1 MTQASDLPR
10 RPAQLGRVLF
20 GAVPY
25 LVLRL
30 RQRSVSDPLAFL
42 LLVLLVVGA
51 TLAGIAVSTSFFP
64 PSFLAVP
71 LLFGGLLL
79 TTRPMRGL
87 AAVVVL
93 AVVADVLELGWD
105 EVRPGALMVLAVTG
119 LVSYEYARSREET
132 GLGGLSGDAVLVE
145 LRNRLE
151 QQGQI
156 PPLPAGWYAE
166 VVVEPAGGVPF
177 AGDFVV
183 SARVADA
190 RFEAALV
197 DVSGKGVEA
206 GTRSL
211 LLSGAMGGL
220 LGSKDPQQF
229 LSAANAYLV
238 RQDWDEGFATAVH
251 VVLDLETGD
260 FEIGSAGHLPVA
272 HFDAGSGRWAL
283 LDAVGPALG
292 LLSEARYAKT
302 GGRLRG
308 GDALLL
314 YTDGLVEIPGRDLDR
329 GIDKLLGEA
338 EQLVPRGFRGGGRV
352 LLEKVT
358 DHSLD
363 DRGLVL
369 IWRTAG

>member
-1 MTQASDLPR
+1 MTPASDLPR
-10 RPAQLGRVLF
+10 RPAQLGRLLF
-20 GAVPY
+20 GTVPY
-25 LVLRL
+25 WLVRL
-30 RQRSVSDPLAFL
+30 RQRSVSDPLAFS
-42 LLVLLVVGA
+42 LLVLLVAGSTLVGI
-51 TLAGIAVSTSFFP
+51 TVSTSYFP

-79 TTRPMRGL
+79 TTRPMRAL
-87 AAVVVL
+87 AAVVAAAL
-93 AVVADVLELGWD
+93 VVDVVELGWD
-105 EVRPGALMVLAVTG
+105 DVRVGALTMLVITG
-119 LVSYEYARSREET
+119 LVAYEYSRSREET

-145 LRNRLE
+145 LRNQLE

-156 PPLPAGWYAE
+156 PPLPGGWHAE

-183 SARVADA
+183 SALLKPTL
-190 RFEAALV
+190 FEAALV

-220 LGSKDPQQF
+220 LGSRNPQEF
-229 LSAANAYLV
+229 LSAANSYLV
-238 RQDWDEGFATAVH
+238 RQEWDEGFATAVH
-251 VVLDLETGD
+251 LVLDLATGD

-272 HFDAGSGRWAL
+272 HFDAGSGRWTL
-283 LDAVGPALG
+283 LDAAGPALG
-292 LLSEARYAKT
+292 LLLDARYDRNR
-302 GGRLRG
+302 GRLRA

-314 YTDGLVEIPGRDLDR
+314 YTDGLVEVPGRDLDR

-352 LLEKVT
+352 LLERVT
-358 DHSLD
+358 DHSAD

-369 IWRTAG
+369 IWRTAA